1 MSDNIQNK
9 LKETWGKERL
19 FAHLRGLS
27 TFVIWTVGLIFVDL
41 LLDWLF
47 LIPGQIRF
55 LLLMANFITLGVI
68 FHKRWWQ
75 SLNPYDPVRV
85 ALQVEGRHPE
95 FQNLLVSYIQ
105 LDTGAATIHH
115 ASPRLIQAM
124 QNQTIQ
130 ITEPI
135 RFKEIIDLN
144 ELKNLFM
151 FTATMFIAFALA
163 CVSWPTHFRILAIRM
178 FNPAAEVIYP
188 TNTNIKVLTDQPL
201 VVRQGDPIL
210 LNFQADGIVPG
221 KGLLEIRPQG
231 MKSWEQFQ
239 MLKKADAPTYEHEI
253 AEAYRSFQYRAR
265 IGDSMSRPVSHVEV
279 VPPPQ
284 VVTAGVRLRY
294 PLYMNIDE
302 QTIDTL
308 NFDVFQGTRIQW
320 TLTFD
325 QPLSAAEMQI
335 ADAEP
340 KKLKLSKNGIEAQV
354 ELSPKTSF
362 HYQFKFT
369 LKQHPFSWVED
380 IHYFVQV
387 MPDVPPR
394 VDILQ
399 PLAEKEK
406 ATRHK
411 SVEIKF
417 SAEDDHGIA
426 QAWLVYKLND
436 GEERRKDIGK
446 YDKRAVT
453 GEYTAKLVGLVP
465 DVKEGN
471 SITYHIE
478 VADNHMGEGGRNRG
492 RSQQRVVSVVSI
504 EAYLK
509 EFFARKEKLDSE
521 ILNIQKVEQEGSLE
535 VKALKASE
543 ELSVDGIEEKET
555 QDKK

>member
-1 MSDNIQNK
+1 MSDTIQNK
-9 LKETWGKERL
+9 LRETWGKERQ

-27 TFVIWTVGLIFVDL
+27 TFVIWAVGLIFVDL
-41 LLDWLF
+41 LLDWMF

-95 FQNLLVSYIQ
+95 FQNLLVSYVQ
-105 LDTGAATIHH
+105 FEAGSATISH
-115 ASPRLIQAM
+115 ASPRLIEAM
-124 QNQTIQ
+124 QSQTIQ
-130 ITEPI
+130 VTEPI
-135 RFKEIIDLN
+135 RFREIIDLG

-151 FTATMFIAFALA
+151 FTTTMFIVFALA
-163 CVSWPTHFRILAIRM
+163 CVSWPTHFRVLATRM
-178 FNPAAEVIYP
+178 FNPAAEDIYP
-188 TNTNIKVLTDQPL
+188 TNTRIKVLTDQPL
-201 VVRQGDPIL
+201 IVRQGDPIL
-210 LNFQADGIVPG
+210 LNFQADGIVPS
-221 KGLLEIRPQG
+221 KGLLEIRPRG
-231 MKSWEQFQ
+231 MQSWEQFQ
-239 MLKKADAPTYEHEI
+239 MLKKAETPTYEHEI
-253 AEAYRSFQYRAR
+253 AEAFRSFEYRAR
-265 IGDSMSRPVSHVEV
+265 IGDSITRPVSHVEV

-284 VVTAGVRLRY
+284 VVTAQVRLRY
-294 PLYMNIDE
+294 PLYMKIDE

-325 QPLSAAEMQI
+325 QPLAAGEMQI
-335 ADAEP
+335 ADSEP
-340 KKLKLSKNGIEAQV
+340 KKLKLSENGMEAQL
-354 ELSPKTSF
+354 ELSPDVSF

-369 LKQHPFSWVED
+369 LKQHPFAWVED

-387 MPDVPPR
+387 MPDIPPR

-406 ATRHK
+406 ATRHR

-417 SAEDDHGIA
+417 SAEDDHGIS

-436 GEERRKDIGK
+436 GGEERKDVGK

-453 GEYTAKLVGLVP
+453 GEFTVKLVDLVP
-465 DVKEGN
+465 DIKEGD
-471 SITYHIE
+471 SISYHVE

-492 RSQQRVVSVVSI
+492 RTELRVVSVVSI

-509 EFFARKEKLDSE
+509 EFFVRKEKLDSE
-521 ILNIQKVEQEGSLE
+521 ILNVQKVEKEGLLE
-535 VKALKASE
+535 VKSLKASE
-543 ELSVDGIEEKET
+543 ELDVDKVEAPKTEEK
-555 QDKK
+555 K

>member
-1 MSDNIQNK
+1 MSDTIQNK
-9 LKETWGKERL
+9 LKETWGKERQ
-19 FAHLRGLS
+19 FAHLRGFS
-27 TFVIWTVGLIFVDL
+27 TFAIWTVGLIFVDL

-55 LLLMANFITLGVI
+55 LLLIANVITLGVI

-75 SLNPYDPVRV
+75 GLNSYDAVRV

-105 LDTGAATIHH
+105 FDSGAATIQH
-115 ASPRLIQAM
+115 ASPRLIEAM
-124 QNQTIQ
+124 QNQTIR

-135 RFKEIIDLN
+135 SFKEIIDLN
-144 ELKNLFM
+144 ELKNLFL
-151 FTATMFIAFALA
+151 FSAAMFIVFALA

-178 FNPAAEVIYP
+178 FNPGAEEIYP
-188 TNTNIKVLTDQPL
+188 TDTSIKVLTPQPL

-210 LNFQADGIVPG
+210 LNFQADGVIPG

-239 MLKKADAPTYEHEI
+239 MLKEENTPTYDHEI
-253 AEAYRSFQYRAR
+253 AEAFRSFDYRAR
-265 IGDSMSRPVSHVEV
+265 IGDAMSRPLSHVEV

-284 VVTAGVRLRY
+284 VVTTRVRLRY
-294 PLYMNIDE
+294 PLYMKLDE

-320 TLTFD
+320 SLTFD

-335 ADAEP
+335 ADSEP
-340 KKLKLSKNGIEAQV
+340 KKLKISEDGLVAQV
-354 ELSPKTSF
+354 EFAPKVSF
-362 HYQFKFT
+362 HYQFKWT
-369 LKQHPFSWVED
+369 LKKHPFSWVED

-417 SAEDDHGIA
+417 SAEDDHGIS
-426 QAWLVYKLND
+426 QSWLVYKLND
-436 GEERRKDIGK
+436 GEERRKVISK

-453 GEYTAKLVGLVP
+453 GEYTAKLTELVP
-465 DVKEGN
+465 DIKEGN
-471 SITYHIE
+471 SVTYYIE
-478 VADNHMGEGGRNRG
+478 VADSHMGEGGRNRG
-492 RSQQRVVSVVSI
+492 RSEQRIVSVVSI

-521 ILNIQKVEQEGSLE
+521 ILNVQKVEQEGSLE

-543 ELSVDGIEEKET
+543 ELSTDDIEEKE
-555 QDKK
+555 